1 METQFTV
8 RLSHN
13 DRNLEYIIKAVR
25 DNKDDSYLHIYKD
38 DSFLFSLMPNSKLI
52 FNGSRENKKKITRMT
67 IMPTLFPENYIEEWD
82 DIILFAK
89 LERAIIETYYR

>member
-13 DRNLEYIIKAVR
+13 NQNLKYIIKAVR

-38 DSFLFSLMPNSKLI
+38 DTFLFSLMPNSKLI

-67 IMPTLFPENYIEEWD
+67 IMPTLFPETYIEEWE

-89 LERAIIETYYR
+89 LEEAIIAAYYD